1 MHHSEIGQIV
11 EIIEEY
17 LLAVND
23 PYPVKIESF
32 CPSQSTGSTIPLKRG
47 IRLIALVSNSKI
59 IAEIGSLNEDDNRIN
74 FFYYSSITDI
84 QPSVALA
91 SYVSNLNFD
100 SVKSLIKSL
109 IQISKGKIPLSDIQS
124 AGYIGNIRV
133 LPAEMEGW
141 QCPQA
146 YKV

>member
-11 EIIEEY
+11 EIIDEY

-23 PYPVKIESF
+23 NYPVKIESF

-59 IAEIGSLNEDDNRIN
+59 TVEIDSLNEDANQTN
-74 FFYYSSITDI
+74 FFYYSSLTDTH
-84 QPSVALA
+84 PSIAFA
-91 SYVSNLNFD
+91 SYVSNLNFE

-109 IQISKGKIPLSDIQS
+109 IQISKGKVPLSDLQS

-133 LPAEMEGW
+133 LPETISA
-141 QCPQA
+141 
-146 YKV
+146 